1 MYKLPIRRVFMHL
14 KMAQVIFLFHLFLVY
29 ALQIQG
35 SSAVTDVFV
44 KTGDDLILN
53 LTEAESPQN
62 SRLWLWQFTGEAMVK
77 FSSDSQPD
85 VLKNYIQRIEV
96 LDKKYSVK
104 LKNLQKSHNGIYT
117 AKVIL
122 PTEKILIEYNITV
135 KDPVSP
141 VNLTIIPIP
150 GTTSSCI
157 LTLICSADNFSIN
170 VTLRCENQTCNLE
183 EREKTEVTKSG
194 STLHIYEKNASI
206 VCRHVNQVSQ
216 IEEKMTQNR
225 CPQPTVFVSETRKQ
239 YWYIAFAIAL
249 LIAFIVIVTACKNCK
264 KGGDKENID
273 NTIYAIPVMKN
284 QTETL
289 NETAEDEARSPTTT
303 YSTVGPHLSK
313 ECKKTA
319 KDEARSPTTTYSTV
333 GPHLSKDSKKTAKD
347 EARSPTTTYSTVRP
361 STRGNDQPESVYSQ
375 IQKAF

>member
-225 CPQPTVFVSETRKQ
+225 CPQPT
-239 YWYIAFAIAL
+239 
-249 LIAFIVIVTACKNCK
+249 
-264 KGGDKENID
+264 GGDKENID